1 MTAAAISLGLAS
13 ESGAN
18 FVARTTLARRRPERR
33 AGLALRLVF
42 VACLALSMICVAAS
56 RLAAQPSSQQVD
68 LMVDGGTAVTM
79 DAERHVVADAAI
91 AIRGDSIV
99 AVGPRSEMLARFSP
113 AQSLDARGKLILP
126 GLINGHNH
134 AAMTLLRGLGDDKPL
149 QEWLND
155 YIFPAEARNVDK
167 DFVTIGARLAALE
180 MILSGTTT
188 FVDMYY
194 FEDAVA
200 EVTRQAGMRG
210 VLGEAIINFPAPD
223 NKSPAEAL
231 AYAEA
236 FLRRWQGDPLIRAA
250 VAPHSTYLLSE
261 EPLRAAFALA
271 RNYHAP
277 ILIHLSENQREVDD
291 SRAEHGL
298 SPVGYLDRLG
308 LLGPDVTAAHCVA
321 VDAAD
326 IALLTAHDVGCVIN
340 TSSNM
345 MLASGVA
352 PVPDMRAA
360 GMRLGL
366 GTDGPAGSNND
377 LNIMEEM
384 DLTAKLQKVSR
395 RDPRALNAEAAL
407 EMATIGGA
415 RALHM
420 ESEIGSL
427 EPGKKADLI
436 VLGLDAPNAVPLYDL
451 YAQIV
456 YSLKADDVE
465 TVVIGGRIVMRDRE
479 VMTIDQAQTVAEAR
493 QYAAKVEQ
501 SLRREGG
508 DPPRK

>member
-1 MTAAAISLGLAS
+1 M
-13 ESGAN
+13 
-18 FVARTTLARRRPERR
+18 
-33 AGLALRLVF
+33 
-42 VACLALSMICVAAS
+42 
-56 RLAAQPSSQQVD
+56 
-68 LMVDGGTAVTM
+68 
-79 DAERHVVADAAI
+79 
-91 AIRGDSIV
+91 IRG
-99 AVGPRSEMLARFSP
+99 
-113 AQSLDARGKLILP
+113 
-126 GLINGHNH
+126 
-134 AAMTLLRGLGDDKPL
+134 
-149 QEWLND
+149 
-155 YIFPAEARNVDK
+155 
-167 DFVTIGARLAALE
+167 
-180 MILSGTTT
+180 GTTT

-200 EVTRQAGMRG
+200 EVTKQAGMRG

-231 AYAEA
+231 AYTEA
-236 FLRRWQGDPLIRAA
+236 FLRRWQGDPLVRAA

-261 EPLRAAFALA
+261 QPLRAAFALA
-271 RNYHAP
+271 RSYHAP

-291 SRAEHGL
+291 SRAQHGL

-308 LLGPDVTAAHCVA
+308 LLGPDLTAAHCVA

-326 IALLTAHDVGCVIN
+326 IAFLAAHDVGCVIN
-340 TSSNM
+340 SSSNM

-384 DLTAKLQKVSR
+384 DLTAKLQKVTR

-420 ESEIGSL
+420 EFRNRLARAGEKSRFDHSGQE
-427 EPGKKADLI
+427 
-436 VLGLDAPNAVPLYDL
+436 APNAVPRSEPRC
-451 YAQIV
+451 ANRPWR
-456 YSLKADDVE
+456 KAEDVE
-465 TVVIGGRIVMRDRE
+465 TVVIGGRIVMRDRR
-479 VMTIDQAQTVAEAR
+479 VATIDQAKTVAEAR

-508 DPPRK
+508 DPPRQ